1 MLTHSSPD
9 FRRLLVISFVSSFG
23 EWMSLMA
30 LSYIVFI
37 ASGLT
42 ALGILTSVPVVA
54 GAALSP
60 WVGAWVDRL
69 NARRVVLLTTIALAV
84 VTAALQWYQPLA
96 YVLLLTVRQ
105 VLGGLMYTAQGR
117 LVPAVVP
124 STELER
130 GAGLLNGADRIGAG
144 LGLAVGPVL
153 AAQLGPTVFL
163 VNSATLLLASALFW
177 GLRAD
182 VAPAP
187 TGKHGRTVREALPW
201 LRSNAIV
208 LALYCLGSILWGL
221 RDIGTLP
228 VVEQRLGLDIA
239 TWSGAFAAIALVGEV
254 LGAAVLAWHNPDVRT
269 HGLQIVGGLVVA
281 LALTIMLPALV
292 VWLPLVV
299 AVKVVEGLASNLL
312 GSVATIV
319 LIFQAPEGLRGR
331 VAGVLFSLTMS
342 VLAMS
347 KLVWGY
353 AIDQWGVVL
362 VYVGALVVTV
372 VVVFALSAAGFGES
386 KQLGRSRPS
395 DS

>member
-1 MLTHSSPD
+1 
-9 FRRLLVISFVSSFG
+9 
-23 EWMSLMA
+23 
-30 LSYIVFI
+30 
-37 ASGLT
+37 
-42 ALGILTSVPVVA
+42 
-54 GAALSP
+54 
-60 WVGAWVDRL
+60 
-69 NARRVVLLTTIALAV
+69 
-84 VTAALQWYQPLA
+84 
-96 YVLLLTVRQ
+96 
-105 VLGGLMYTAQGR
+105 
-117 LVPAVVP
+117 
-124 STELER
+124 
-130 GAGLLNGADRIGAG
+130 
-144 LGLAVGPVL
+144 
-153 AAQLGPTVFL
+153 
-163 VNSATLLLASALFW
+163 
-177 GLRAD
+177 
-182 VAPAP
+182 
-187 TGKHGRTVREALPW
+187 
-201 LRSNAIV
+201 
-208 LALYCLGSILWGL
+208 
-221 RDIGTLP
+221 
-228 VVEQRLGLDIA
+228 
-239 TWSGAFAAIALVGEV
+239 
-254 LGAAVLAWHNPDVRT
+254 
-269 HGLQIVGGLVVA
+269 VVA